1 MSLASVR
8 EGSLCLRCVRCM
20 DKGKCWLQRPMACV
34 SDRERE
40 KSMLRLVHTNI
51 SVGGKDPSPSG

>member
-1 MSLASVR
+1 MLVAS
-8 EGSLCLRCVRCM
+8 LRCVGCM